1 MVPPPNI
8 WKKRLETQ
16 NEIREIQPSNV
27 EEELRQLE
35 IALEMSKKQ
44 VEIEQQ
50 QK

>member
-1 MVPPPNI
+1 M
-8 WKKRLETQ
+8 KRLETQ
-16 NEIREIQPSNV
+16 NEIQEIQPNNE